1 MTLVRFL
8 VRNWPLKISALVLSI
23 LMYAGMVI
31 LQNTQPWPGKVP
43 IESVNQPAGSV
54 LLNPELLGQ
63 VGNVRYIA
71 PPDVKLTASNF
82 RATVDLK
89 NAKVSE
95 SESSWVKVQ
104 LVADDSRVQIID
116 YQPQQISVRLDP
128 LVTRSVSVRA
138 KLGTPPSGL
147 EPGTPVLSFAKV
159 DVTGAASDVRRVS
172 YAEARVGIDASG
184 LDINKDV
191 DLVAHDAADAVVNNV
206 EFNPRSVNVQV
217 QVGSQLRTETV
228 AVHPVTQGNPAAG
241 YYISSIDINPPLVS
255 VRGEADALARL
266 NGLADTK
273 PISIAGRTG
282 DVSVSV
288 ALNLPSGVE
297 AVDTTAISVVVH
309 LQSPSSTRSVTVGIV
324 PDGARSDRVYTLSIL
339 NVIVTLGGAD
349 AALNAFDTST
359 LVAKVSVGDL
369 DIGTHS
375 VKLTITLPP
384 GIKALPMSPSEITV
398 VVDKSPSPNPSPS
411 AGPSPSP
418 T

>member
-1 MTLVRFL
+1 
-8 VRNWPLKISALVLSI
+8 
-23 LMYAGMVI
+23 MYAGMIV
-31 LQNTQPWPGKVP
+31 LQSTQPWPGKVP
-43 IESVNQPAGSV
+43 IEPVNQPEKSV

-63 VGNVRYIA
+63 VGNIRYIA

-82 RATVDLK
+82 RATVDLRD
-89 NAKVSE
+89 AKVSE
-95 SESSWVKVQ
+95 SESSFVKVR

-147 EPGTPVLSFAKV
+147 EPGTPVLSFTKV

-206 EFNPRSVNVQV
+206 EFNPLSVNVQV

-241 YYISSIDINPPLVS
+241 YYISSIDIDPPLVS

-266 NGLADTK
+266 NDLADTK

-324 PDGARSDRVYTLSIL
+324 PDGARPDRVYTLSIL

-359 LVAKVSVGDL
+359 LVATVSVGDL
-369 DIGTHS
+369 DVGTYT
-375 VKLTITLPP
+375 VKLTMTLPP

-398 VVDKSPSPNPSPS
+398 VVDKPASPGPS
-411 AGPSPSP
+411 ASAVPSPSP